1 MHKFTLSAAA
11 IALSVASL
19 AAQQIVV
26 PSAFAAAEG
35 GTTGNVWRAGLNRVQ
50 CFYDTTN
57 FTGQATG
64 QPITISAV
72 EFRLA
77 GALATNIITYP
88 SVEIHL
94 QNSAVDFLTPSTTF
108 ATNRSAVL
116 GTPNYSGP
124 VTTVAVGGGTP
135 NDYFISI
142 PLTTPFTYQPELGQD
157 LLMEIVINAAP
168 TPLLGNTINAG
179 FSAAT
184 HFANSVR
191 SVNSTTALTGTASA
205 FAPVARFTYT
215 NAPGAALKSDYGVG
229 CYDRAASIYEV
240 FAGSSNDLSGQ
251 KVTFTQNA
259 AGGYDAVTTAG
270 AAVVLPPAGTV
281 GLALGDDAVSA
292 VQTLP
297 FTFNFPGGATTGV
310 IVDSNGSLGIAGTVG
325 SSIGGTAAA
334 LLGLPS
340 VRLAASMQDLLP
352 DGATNVANVFAH
364 ADARNPSI
372 FYYTWVNVPCFG
384 SIAVPAPTST
394 FQIALIDNG
403 TNDRVE
409 FRYQTLVNDSSSNTG
424 IAITGFSRGSG
435 ATDPGSS
442 DLTAATVSSVAELKG
457 LKLSASARPVI
468 NTSLTFTTS
477 NIPAST
483 AFTLYVLSVGQINP
497 GVDLG
502 IIGAPGCNAYIQL
515 PEVLSNFQIGGPT
528 ATTVVSIPNDPFFV
542 GQSFYSQAIGL
553 DASANAA
560 GITSSSAVSC
570 LMGSL

>member
-19 AAQQIVV
+19 AAQTITV
-26 PSAFAAAEG
+26 PAAFAAAEG
-35 GTTGNVWRAGLNRVQ
+35 GTTGNVWRAGINRVQ

-57 FTGQATG
+57 FTGQSTG
-64 QPITISAV
+64 QPIVISAV

-77 GALATNIITYP
+77 GALAANIVTYP
-88 SVEIHL
+88 SVDIHL
-94 QNSAVDFLTPSTTF
+94 QTAAVDFLAPSTTF
-108 ATNRSAVL
+108 ATNRTAAL

-135 NDYFISI
+135 NDFFISI
-142 PLTTPFTYQPELGQD
+142 PLSTPFTYQPELGQD

-168 TPLLGNTINAG
+168 APLLGNTINTG
-179 FSAAT
+179 FVAAT

-191 SVNSTTALTGTASA
+191 SVNSTTALTGAVSA
-205 FAPVARFTYT
+205 FCPVARFTYT

-229 CYDRAASIYEV
+229 CYDRAASIYEQ
-240 FAGSSNDLSGQ
+240 FAGSANDLSGQ
-251 KVTFTQNA
+251 KITFTQNA
-259 AGGYDAVTTAG
+259 QGGYDAVTTPG
-270 AAVVLPPAGTV
+270 AAIVLPPAGTV
-281 GLALGDDAVSA
+281 GLALGDDAISA

-297 FTFNFPGGATTGV
+297 FTFNFPGGASTGL

-325 SSIGGTAAA
+325 TSIGGSAAT

-352 DGATNVANVFAH
+352 DGVTNVANVFAH

-372 FYYTWVNVPCFG
+372 YYYTWLNVPCFG

-403 TNDRVE
+403 TNDSVE
-409 FRYQTLVNDSSSNTG
+409 FRYQTLVNDSSSNAG
-424 IAITGFSRGSG
+424 IALTGFSRGSG

-442 DLTAATVSSVAELKG
+442 DLTAGTVSSVAELKG
-457 LKLSASARPVI
+457 LKLAASARPVV
-468 NTSLTFTTS
+468 NTSMTFTTS

-553 DASANAA
+553 DASVNAA

>member
-19 AAQQIVV
+19 AAQTITV

-35 GTTGNVWRAGLNRVQ
+35 GTTGNVWRAGINRVQ

-57 FTGQATG
+57 FTGQSTG
-64 QPITISAV
+64 QPIMISAV

-77 GALATNIITYP
+77 GGLAANIVTYP
-88 SVEIHL
+88 SVDIHL
-94 QNSAVDFLTPSTTF
+94 QNSAVDFLAPTTTF
-108 ATNRSAVL
+108 ATNRSAAL

-124 VTTVAVGGGTP
+124 VTTTAVGGTTP

-142 PLTTPFTYQPELGQD
+142 PLSTPFTYQPEAGQD

-168 TPLLGNTINAG
+168 APLLGNTINTG
-179 FSAAT
+179 FVAAT

-191 SVNSTTALTGTASA
+191 SVNSTTALTGSVSA
-205 FAPVARFTYT
+205 FCPVARFTYT

-270 AAVVLPPAGTV
+270 AAIVLPPAGTV
-281 GLALGDDAVSA
+281 GLALGDDVVSA

-325 SSIGGTAAA
+325 STIGGSAAT

-364 ADARNPSI
+364 VDTRNPSI
-372 FYYTWVNVPCFG
+372 LYYTWLNVPCFG
-384 SIAVPAPTST
+384 SIAVPPPTST

-409 FRYQTLVNDSSSNTG
+409 FRYQTLVNDSNSNTG

-435 ATDPGSS
+435 ANNPGSS
-442 DLTAATVSSVAELKG
+442 DLTAGTVSSVGELKG
-457 LKLSASARPVI
+457 LKLAASARPVI

-553 DASANAA
+553 DATANAA

>member
-19 AAQQIVV
+19 AAQTITV
-26 PSAFAAAEG
+26 PAAFAAAEG
-35 GTTGNVWRAGLNRVQ
+35 GTTGNVWRAGINRVQ

-57 FTGQATG
+57 FTGQSTG
-64 QPITISAV
+64 QPIVISAV

-77 GALATNIITYP
+77 GALAANIVTYP

-94 QNSAVDFLTPSTTF
+94 QNAAVDFLTPTTTF
-108 ATNRSAVL
+108 ATNRSAAL

-124 VTTVAVGGGTP
+124 VTTVAVGGTTP
-135 NDYFISI
+135 NGYFISI
-142 PLTTPFTYQPELGQD
+142 PLSTPFTYQPELGQD

-168 TPLLGNTINAG
+168 APLLGNTINTG

-191 SVNSTTALTGTASA
+191 SVNSTTALTGAVSA
-205 FAPVARFTYT
+205 FCPVARFTYT

-229 CYDRAASIYEV
+229 CYDRAVSIYEE
-240 FAGSSNDLSGQ
+240 FAGSANDLSGQ
-251 KVTFTQNA
+251 KITFTQNA
-259 AGGYDAVTTAG
+259 QGGYDAVTTPG
-270 AAVVLPPAGTV
+270 AAIVLPPAGTV
-281 GLALGDDAVSA
+281 GLALGDDAISA

-297 FTFNFPGGATTGV
+297 FTFNFPGGATTGL

-325 SSIGGTAAA
+325 SSIGGSAAT

-352 DGATNVANVFAH
+352 DGVTNVANVFAH
-364 ADARNPSI
+364 ADTRNPSI
-372 FYYTWVNVPCFG
+372 FYYTWLNVPCFG

-409 FRYQTLVNDSSSNTG
+409 FRYQTLVNDSSSNAG
-424 IAITGFSRGSG
+424 IALTGFSRGSG
-435 ATDPGSS
+435 ANNPGSS
-442 DLTAATVSSVAELKG
+442 DLTAGTVSSVAELKG
-457 LKLSASARPVI
+457 LKLAASARPVV
-468 NTSLTFTTS
+468 NTSMTFTTS

-553 DASANAA
+553 DATANAA

>member
-19 AAQQIVV
+19 AAQTITV
-26 PSAFAAAEG
+26 PAAFAAAEG
-35 GTTGNVWRAGLNRVQ
+35 GTTGNVWRAGINRVQ

-57 FTGQATG
+57 FTGQSTG
-64 QPITISAV
+64 QPIVISAV

-77 GALATNIITYP
+77 GALAANIVTYP
-88 SVEIHL
+88 SVDIHL
-94 QNSAVDFLTPSTTF
+94 QNAAVDFLAPSTTF
-108 ATNRSAVL
+108 ATNRTAAL

-124 VTTVAVGGGTP
+124 VTTVAVGGTTP
-135 NDYFISI
+135 NDFFISI
-142 PLTTPFTYQPELGQD
+142 PLSTPFTYQPELGQD

-168 TPLLGNTINAG
+168 APLLGNTINTG

-191 SVNSTTALTGTASA
+191 SVNSTTALTGPVSA
-205 FAPVARFTYT
+205 FCPVARFTYA

-229 CYDRAASIYEV
+229 CYDRAVSIYEQ
-240 FAGSSNDLSGQ
+240 FAGSANDLSGQ
-251 KVTFTQNA
+251 KITFTQNA
-259 AGGYDAVTTAG
+259 QGGYDAVTTAG
-270 AAVVLPPAGTV
+270 AALVLPPAGTV
-281 GLALGDDAVSA
+281 GLALGDDAISA

-297 FTFNFPGGATTGV
+297 FTFNFPGGASTGL

-325 SSIGGTAAA
+325 SSIGGSAAT

-364 ADARNPSI
+364 ADTRNPSI
-372 FYYTWVNVPCFG
+372 FYYTWLNVPCFG

-409 FRYQTLVNDSSSNTG
+409 FRYQTLVNDSSSNAG
-424 IAITGFSRGSG
+424 IALTGFSRGSG
-435 ATDPGSS
+435 ANNPGSS

-457 LKLSASARPVI
+457 LKLAASARPVI

-483 AFTLYVLSVGQINP
+483 AFTLYVLSVGKIDP

-553 DASANAA
+553 DATANAA